1 MGTVVFEELKALV
14 RYTRSPERVEEGR
27 DRLIRFLDSFDHGT
41 DSEVAI
47 VDSLCA
53 YFGLF
58 PYVTQGSKFL
68 STAEAMAYEFHRPDV
83 DLGNESFVFHEDQA
97 KVYFRL
103 LDGESVILSA
113 PTSFGK
119 SAILDALV
127 ASRRWDN
134 FVVIVPTVALI
145 DEVRRRLTAFSTS
158 YCLVTHPTQPTG
170 ERNIYILT
178 QERFLDLPTV
188 PQVDFFMIDEFYK
201 LCSTGTDVQRMSLLN
216 IAWKQLRSTGAQYY
230 LAGPNVDRL
239 AQSLDE
245 GLRHSLFVSR
255 YQTVAVDVEYRDNVA
270 DGQILDDMCQLWP
283 ELQGSTLVFVSAPSR
298 AERVAVQVAGF
309 PAVLEPTSFAR
320 KVAEWLSINYHPEW
334 RVVQA
339 LRSGV
344 AIHTGPMPRSLQRV
358 MIRLF
363 GQGSVSVLVCTSTLI
378 EGVNT
383 SAKNVIVYDKKIN
396 NKPIDYFTFS
406 NVRGRAG
413 RMSRHFLGRVIS
425 YMDPPAEVL
434 TEVDIPIDSQGDA
447 APVSAIVQLPSE
459 ELTDSSRK
467 RLEPIFEQ
475 SYLSLATIR
484 ANKGFDPELQIEA
497 AKLIY
502 EDSLLRAKLA
512 RSGSLSIREM
522 RPVIDFCFNNIL
534 TPTQRRGMN
543 VPRLVGMVDAVRQSG
558 GCLVE
563 VVSKQEQYK
572 YPNEDVSDLVSRVL
586 AFERNWMGF
595 TIPSMLR
602 SMQRIYNEIA
612 SNLGERAANYE
623 FFISQVES
631 LFLPAGVLD
640 LDEYGLPVP
649 IAMRFYS
656 MGMVQSSDVSLVLS
670 SFVSLAKRLE
680 VRSKLSAVELWIVD
694 DVLEGLGETYVVS

>member
-1 MGTVVFEELKALV
+1 MVFDELKALV
-14 RYTRSPERVEEGR
+14 RYTRRPEKVEEGR
-27 DRLIRFLDSFDHGT
+27 DRLIRFLDSFDRGT

-58 PYVTQGSKFL
+58 PYVRQGSKFL
-68 STAEAMAYEFHRPDV
+68 STNEAMAYEFHRPDV
-83 DLGNESFVFHEDQA
+83 ELSNESFVFHEDQA

-145 DEVRRRLTAFSTS
+145 DEVRRRLTAFSKS
-158 YCLVTHPTQPTG
+158 YRLVTHPTQPSG

-178 QERFLDLPTV
+178 QERFLDLPSV

-201 LCSTGTDVQRMSLLN
+201 LCSTGADDQRMSLLN

-239 AQSLDE
+239 AHSLDE
-245 GLRHSLFVSR
+245 GLRQSLVVSR
-255 YQTVAVDVEYRDNVA
+255 FQTVAVDVEYRGNAA

-283 ELQGSTLVFVSAPSR
+283 GLQGTTLVFVSSPSR

-309 PAVLEPTSFAR
+309 PAVLEPTCFAR
-320 KVAEWLSINYHPEW
+320 RVAEWLSANYHPEW

-363 GQGSVSVLVCTSTLI
+363 GQDSVSVLVCTSTLI

-434 TEVDIPIDSQGDA
+434 TEVDIPIDSQGDS
-447 APVSAIVQLPSE
+447 APVSAIVQLASE

-467 RLEPIFEQ
+467 RLEPIVEQ
-475 SYLSLATIR
+475 SYLSLGTIR
-484 ANKGFDPELQIEA
+484 ANKGFDPELQIKA

-502 EDSLLRAKLA
+502 EDSTLRAKLA
-512 RSGSLSIREM
+512 RSGSLSIWEM
-522 RPVIDFCFNNIL
+522 RPVIDFCFHNIL
-534 TPTQRRGMN
+534 TPSQRRGMN
-543 VPRLVGMVDAVRQSG
+543 VSRLVGMVDAVRQCR
-558 GCLVE
+558 GCFVE
-563 VVSKQEQYK
+563 LISNQEQYK
-572 YPNEDVSDLVSRVL
+572 FPNEDVSDLVSRVL

-595 TIPSMLR
+595 VIPSMLR
-602 SMQRIYNEIA
+602 CLQRIYNEIA
-612 SNLGERAANYE
+612 SKLGGLAANYE
-623 FFISQVES
+623 LLIAQVES
-631 LFLPAGVLD
+631 LFLPEGVLD

-649 IAMRFYS
+649 IAMRFYE

-670 SFVSLAKRLE
+670 SFVSLAKRFE
-680 VRSKLSAVELWIVD
+680 VRSKLSDVELWIVD
-694 DVLEGLGETYVVS
+694 DVLEGLGEL

>member
-1 MGTVVFEELKALV
+1 M
-14 RYTRSPERVEEGR
+14 
-27 DRLIRFLDSFDHGT
+27 
-41 DSEVAI
+41 
-47 VDSLCA
+47 
-53 YFGLF
+53 
-58 PYVTQGSKFL
+58 
-68 STAEAMAYEFHRPDV
+68 
-83 DLGNESFVFHEDQA
+83 
-97 KVYFRL
+97 
-103 LDGESVILSA
+103 
-113 PTSFGK
+113 
-119 SAILDALV
+119 

-145 DEVRRRLTAFSTS
+145 DEVRRRLTAFSKS
-158 YCLVTHPTQPTG
+158 YRLVTHPTQPSG

-178 QERFLDLPTV
+178 QERFLDLPSV

-201 LCSTGTDVQRMSLLN
+201 LCSTGADDQRMSLLN

-239 AQSLDE
+239 AHSLDE
-245 GLRHSLFVSR
+245 GLRQSLVVSR
-255 YQTVAVDVEYRDNVA
+255 FQTVAVDVEYRGNVA

-283 ELQGSTLVFVSAPSR
+283 GLQGTTLVFVSSPSR

-309 PAVLEPTSFAR
+309 PAVLEPTCFAR
-320 KVAEWLSINYHPEW
+320 RVAEWLSANYHPEW

-363 GQGSVSVLVCTSTLI
+363 GQDSVSVLVCTSTLI

-396 NKPIDYFTFS
+396 NKQIDYFTFS

-434 TEVDIPIDSQGDA
+434 TEVDIPIDSQGDS
-447 APVSAIVQLPSE
+447 APVSAIVQLASE

-467 RLEPIFEQ
+467 RLEPIVEQ
-475 SYLSLATIR
+475 SYLSLGTIR
-484 ANKGFDPELQIEA
+484 ANKGFDPELQIKA

-502 EDSLLRAKLA
+502 EDSTLRAKLA
-512 RSGSLSIREM
+512 RSGSLSIWEM
-522 RPVIDFCFNNIL
+522 RPVIDFCFHNIL
-534 TPTQRRGMN
+534 TPSQRRGMN
-543 VPRLVGMVDAVRQSG
+543 VSRLVGMVDAVRQCR
-558 GCLVE
+558 GCFVE
-563 VVSKQEQYK
+563 LISNQEQYK
-572 YPNEDVSDLVSRVL
+572 FPNEDVSDLVSRVL

-595 TIPSMLR
+595 VIPSMLR
-602 SMQRIYNEIA
+602 CLQRIYNEIA
-612 SNLGERAANYE
+612 SKLGGLAANYE
-623 FFISQVES
+623 LLIAQVES
-631 LFLPAGVLD
+631 LFLPEGVLD

-649 IAMRFYS
+649 IAMRFYE

-670 SFVSLAKRLE
+670 SFVSLAKRFE
-680 VRSKLSAVELWIVD
+680 VRSKLSDVELWIVD
-694 DVLEGLGETYVVS
+694 DVLEGLGEL

>member
-1 MGTVVFEELKALV
+1 MVFDELKALV
-14 RYTRSPERVEEGR
+14 RYTRRPEKVEEGR
-27 DRLIRFLDSFDHGT
+27 DRLIRFLDSFDRGM

-58 PYVTQGSKFL
+58 PYVRQGSKFL
-68 STAEAMAYEFHRPDV
+68 STNEAMAYEFHRPDV
-83 DLGNESFVFHEDQA
+83 ELSNESFVFHEDQA

-145 DEVRRRLTAFSTS
+145 DEVRRRLTAFSKS
-158 YCLVTHPTQPTG
+158 YRLVTHPTQPSG

-178 QERFLDLPTV
+178 QERFLDLPSV

-201 LCSTGTDVQRMSLLN
+201 LCSTGADDQRMSLLN

-239 AQSLDE
+239 AHSLDE
-245 GLRHSLFVSR
+245 GLRQSLVVSR
-255 YQTVAVDVEYRDNVA
+255 FQTVAVDVEYRGNVA

-283 ELQGSTLVFVSAPSR
+283 GLQGTTLVFVSSPSR

-309 PAVLEPTSFAR
+309 PAVLEPTCFAR
-320 KVAEWLSINYHPEW
+320 RVAEWLSANYHPEW

-363 GQGSVSVLVCTSTLI
+363 GQDSVSVLVCTSTLI

-434 TEVDIPIDSQGDA
+434 TEVDIPIDSQGDS
-447 APVSAIVQLPSE
+447 APVSAIVQLASE

-467 RLEPIFEQ
+467 RLEPIVEQ
-475 SYLSLATIR
+475 SYLSLGTIR
-484 ANKGFDPELQIEA
+484 ANKGFDPELQIKA

-502 EDSLLRAKLA
+502 EDSTLRAKLA
-512 RSGSLSIREM
+512 RSGSLSIWEM
-522 RPVIDFCFNNIL
+522 RPVIDFCFHNIL
-534 TPTQRRGMN
+534 TPSQRRGMN
-543 VPRLVGMVDAVRQSG
+543 VSRLVGMVDAVRQCR
-558 GCLVE
+558 GCFVE
-563 VVSKQEQYK
+563 LISNQEQYK
-572 YPNEDVSDLVSRVL
+572 FPNEDVSDLVSRVL

-595 TIPSMLR
+595 VIPSMLR
-602 SMQRIYNEIA
+602 CLQRIYNEIA
-612 SNLGERAANYE
+612 SKLGGLAANYE
-623 FFISQVES
+623 LLIAQVES
-631 LFLPAGVLD
+631 LFLPEGVLD

-649 IAMRFYS
+649 IAMRFYE

-670 SFVSLAKRLE
+670 SFVSLAKRFE
-680 VRSKLSAVELWIVD
+680 VRSKLSDVELWIVD
-694 DVLEGLGETYVVS
+694 DVLEGLGEL

>member
-1 MGTVVFEELKALV
+1 MVFDELKALV
-14 RYTRSPERVEEGR
+14 RYTRRPEKVEEGR
-27 DRLIRFLDSFDHGT
+27 ERLIRFLDSFDRGT

-58 PYVTQGSKFL
+58 PYVRQGSKFL
-68 STAEAMAYEFHRPDV
+68 STNEAMAYEFHRPDV
-83 DLGNESFVFHEDQA
+83 ELSNESFVFHEDQA

-145 DEVRRRLTAFSTS
+145 DEVRRRLTAFSRS
-158 YCLVTHPTQPTG
+158 YRLVTHPTQPSG

-178 QERFLDLPTV
+178 QERFLDLPSV

-201 LCSTGTDVQRMSLLN
+201 LCSTGADDQRMSLLN

-239 AQSLDE
+239 AHSLDE
-245 GLRHSLFVSR
+245 SLRQSLVVSR
-255 YQTVAVDVEYRDNVA
+255 FQTVAVDVEYRDNVA

-283 ELQGSTLVFVSAPSR
+283 GLQGATLVFVSSPSR

-309 PAVLEPTSFAR
+309 PAVLEPTCFAKR
-320 KVAEWLSINYHPEW
+320 VAEWLSANYHPEW

-363 GQGSVSVLVCTSTLI
+363 GQDSVSVLVCTSTLI

-425 YMDPPAEVL
+425 YMDPPEEVL
-434 TEVDIPIDSQGDA
+434 TEVDIPIDSQGDS
-447 APVSAIVQLPSE
+447 APVSAIVQLASE

-467 RLEPIFEQ
+467 RLEPIVEQ
-475 SYLSLATIR
+475 SYLSLGTIR
-484 ANKGFDPELQIEA
+484 ANKGFDPELQIKA

-502 EDSLLRAKLA
+502 EDSSLRAKLA
-512 RSGSLSIREM
+512 RSGSLSIWEM
-522 RPVIDFCFNNIL
+522 RPVIDFCFHNIL
-534 TPTQRRGMN
+534 TPSQRRGMN
-543 VPRLVGMVDAVRQSG
+543 VSRLVGMVDAVRQCR
-558 GCLVE
+558 GCFVE
-563 VVSKQEQYK
+563 LISNQEQYK
-572 YPNEDVSDLVSRVL
+572 FPNEDVSDLVSRVL

-595 TIPSMLR
+595 VIPSMLR
-602 SMQRIYNEIA
+602 CLQRIYNEIA
-612 SNLGERAANYE
+612 SKLGGLAANYE
-623 FFISQVES
+623 FLIAQVES
-631 LFLPAGVLD
+631 LFLPEGVLD
-640 LDEYGLPVP
+640 LDEYGLPLP
-649 IAMRFYS
+649 IAMRFYE

-670 SFVSLAKRLE
+670 SFVSLAKRFE
-680 VRSKLSAVELWIVD
+680 VRSKLSDVELWIVD
-694 DVLEGLGETYVVS
+694 DVLEGLGEL

>member
-1 MGTVVFEELKALV
+1 MGTMVFDELKALV
-14 RYTRSPERVEEGR
+14 RYTRRPEKVEEGR
-27 DRLIRFLDSFDHGT
+27 DRLIRFLDSFDRGT

-58 PYVTQGSKFL
+58 PYVRQGSKFL
-68 STAEAMAYEFHRPDV
+68 STNEAMAYEFHRPDV
-83 DLGNESFVFHEDQA
+83 ELSNESFVFHEDQA

-145 DEVRRRLTAFSTS
+145 DEVRRRLTAFSKS
-158 YCLVTHPTQPTG
+158 YRLVTHPTQPSG

-178 QERFLDLPTV
+178 QERFLDLPSV

-201 LCSTGTDVQRMSLLN
+201 LCSTGADDQRMSLLN

-239 AQSLDE
+239 AHSLDE
-245 GLRHSLFVSR
+245 GLRQSLVVSR
-255 YQTVAVDVEYRDNVA
+255 FQTVAVDVEYRGNVA

-283 ELQGSTLVFVSAPSR
+283 GLQGTTLVFVSSPSR

-309 PAVLEPTSFAR
+309 PAVLEPTCFAR
-320 KVAEWLSINYHPEW
+320 RVAEWLSANYHPEW

-363 GQGSVSVLVCTSTLI
+363 GQDSVSVLVCTSTLI

-383 SAKNVIVYDKKIN
+383 SAKNVILYDKKIN
-396 NKPIDYFTFS
+396 NKQIDYFTFS

-434 TEVDIPIDSQGDA
+434 TEVDIPIDSQGDS
-447 APVSAIVQLPSE
+447 APVSAIVQLASE

-467 RLEPIFEQ
+467 RLEPIVEQ
-475 SYLSLATIR
+475 SYLSLGTIR
-484 ANKGFDPELQIEA
+484 ANKGFDPELQIKA

-502 EDSLLRAKLA
+502 EDSTLRAKLA
-512 RSGSLSIREM
+512 RSGSLSIWEM
-522 RPVIDFCFNNIL
+522 RPVIDFCFHNIL
-534 TPTQRRGMN
+534 TPSQRRGMN
-543 VPRLVGMVDAVRQSG
+543 VSRLVGMVDAVRQCR
-558 GCLVE
+558 GCFVE
-563 VVSKQEQYK
+563 LISNQEQYK
-572 YPNEDVSDLVSRVL
+572 FPNEDVSDLVSRVL

-595 TIPSMLR
+595 VIPSMLR
-602 SMQRIYNEIA
+602 CLQRIYNEIA
-612 SNLGERAANYE
+612 SKLGGLAANYE
-623 FFISQVES
+623 LLIAQVES
-631 LFLPAGVLD
+631 LFLPEGVLD

-649 IAMRFYS
+649 IAMRFYE

-670 SFVSLAKRLE
+670 SFVSLAKRFE
-680 VRSKLSAVELWIVD
+680 VRSKLSDVELWIVD
-694 DVLEGLGETYVVS
+694 DVLEGLGEL

>member
-1 MGTVVFEELKALV
+1 MVFDELKALV
-14 RYTRSPERVEEGR
+14 RYTRRPEKVEEGR
-27 DRLIRFLDSFDHGT
+27 DRLIRFLDSFDRGT

-58 PYVTQGSKFL
+58 PYVRQGSKFL
-68 STAEAMAYEFHRPDV
+68 STNEAMAYEFHRPDV
-83 DLGNESFVFHEDQA
+83 ELSNESFVFHEDQA

-145 DEVRRRLTAFSTS
+145 DEVRRRLTAFSKS
-158 YCLVTHPTQPTG
+158 YRLVTHPTQPSG

-178 QERFLDLPTV
+178 QERFLDLPSV

-201 LCSTGTDVQRMSLLN
+201 LCSTGADDQRMSLLN

-239 AQSLDE
+239 AHSLDE
-245 GLRHSLFVSR
+245 GLRQSLVVSR
-255 YQTVAVDVEYRDNVA
+255 FQTVAVDVEYRGNVA

-283 ELQGSTLVFVSAPSR
+283 GLQGTTLVFVSSPSR

-309 PAVLEPTSFAR
+309 PAVLEPTCFAR
-320 KVAEWLSINYHPEW
+320 RVAEWLSANYHPEW

-363 GQGSVSVLVCTSTLI
+363 GQDSVSVLVCTSTLI

-434 TEVDIPIDSQGDA
+434 TEVDIPIDSQGDS
-447 APVSAIVQLPSE
+447 APVSAIVQLASE

-467 RLEPIFEQ
+467 RLEPIVEQ
-475 SYLSLATIR
+475 SYLSLGTIR
-484 ANKGFDPELQIEA
+484 ANKGFDPELQIKA

-502 EDSLLRAKLA
+502 EDSTLRAKLA
-512 RSGSLSIREM
+512 RSGSLSIWEM
-522 RPVIDFCFNNIL
+522 RPVIDFCFHNIL
-534 TPTQRRGMN
+534 TPSQRRGMN
-543 VPRLVGMVDAVRQSG
+543 VSRLVGMVDAVRQCR
-558 GCLVE
+558 GCFVE
-563 VVSKQEQYK
+563 LISNQEQYK
-572 YPNEDVSDLVSRVL
+572 FPNEDVSDLVSRVL

-595 TIPSMLR
+595 VIPSMLR
-602 SMQRIYNEIA
+602 CLQRIYNEIA
-612 SNLGERAANYE
+612 SKLGGLAANYE
-623 FFISQVES
+623 LLIAQVES
-631 LFLPAGVLD
+631 LFLPEGVLD

-649 IAMRFYS
+649 IAMRFYE

-670 SFVSLAKRLE
+670 SFVSLAKRFE
-680 VRSKLSAVELWIVD
+680 VRSKLSDVELWIVD
-694 DVLEGLGETYVVS
+694 DVLEGIGEL

>member
-1 MGTVVFEELKALV
+1 MGTMVFDELKALV
-14 RYTRSPERVEEGR
+14 RYTRRPEKVEEGR
-27 DRLIRFLDSFDHGT
+27 ERLIRFLDSFDRGT

-58 PYVTQGSKFL
+58 PYVRQGSKFL
-68 STAEAMAYEFHRPDV
+68 STNEAMAYEFHRPDV
-83 DLGNESFVFHEDQA
+83 ELSNESFVFHEDQA
-97 KVYFRL
+97 KVYFRV

-145 DEVRRRLTAFSTS
+145 DEVRRRLTAFSRS
-158 YCLVTHPTQPTG
+158 YRLVTHPTQPSG

-178 QERFLDLPTV
+178 QERFLDLPSV

-201 LCSTGTDVQRMSLLN
+201 LCSTGADDQRMSLLN

-239 AQSLDE
+239 AHSLDE
-245 GLRHSLFVSR
+245 SLRQSLVVSR
-255 YQTVAVDVEYRDNVA
+255 FQTVAVDVEYRDNVA

-283 ELQGSTLVFVSAPSR
+283 GLQGATLVFVSSPSR

-309 PAVLEPTSFAR
+309 PAVLEPTCFAKR
-320 KVAEWLSINYHPEW
+320 VAEWLSANYHPEW

-363 GQGSVSVLVCTSTLI
+363 GQDSVSVLVCTSTLI

-425 YMDPPAEVL
+425 YMDPPEEVL
-434 TEVDIPIDSQGDA
+434 TEVDIPIDSQGDS
-447 APVSAIVQLPSE
+447 APVSAIVQLASE

-467 RLEPIFEQ
+467 RLEPIVEQ
-475 SYLSLATIR
+475 SYLSLGTIR
-484 ANKGFDPELQIEA
+484 ANKGFDPELQIKA

-502 EDSLLRAKLA
+502 EDSSLRAKLA
-512 RSGSLSIREM
+512 RSGSLSIWEM
-522 RPVIDFCFNNIL
+522 RPVIDFCFHNIL
-534 TPTQRRGMN
+534 TPSQRRGMN
-543 VPRLVGMVDAVRQSG
+543 VSRLVGMVDAVRQCR
-558 GCLVE
+558 GCFVE
-563 VVSKQEQYK
+563 LISNQEQYK
-572 YPNEDVSDLVSRVL
+572 FPNEDVSDLVSRVL

-595 TIPSMLR
+595 VIPSMLR
-602 SMQRIYNEIA
+602 CLQRIYNEIA
-612 SNLGERAANYE
+612 SKLGGLAANYE
-623 FFISQVES
+623 FLIAQVES
-631 LFLPAGVLD
+631 LFLPEGVLD
-640 LDEYGLPVP
+640 LDEYGLPLP
-649 IAMRFYS
+649 IAMRFYE

-670 SFVSLAKRLE
+670 SFVSLAKRFE
-680 VRSKLSAVELWIVD
+680 VRSKLSDVELWIVD
-694 DVLEGLGETYVVS
+694 DVLEGLGEL

>member
-1 MGTVVFEELKALV
+1 MGTMVFDELKALV
-14 RYTRSPERVEEGR
+14 RYTRRPEKVEEGR
-27 DRLIRFLDSFDHGT
+27 ERLIRFLDSFDRGT

-58 PYVTQGSKFL
+58 PYVRQGSKFL
-68 STAEAMAYEFHRPDV
+68 STNEAMAYEFHRPDV
-83 DLGNESFVFHEDQA
+83 ELSNESFVFHEDQA

-145 DEVRRRLTAFSTS
+145 DEVRRRLTAFSRS
-158 YCLVTHPTQPTG
+158 YRLVTHPTQPSG

-178 QERFLDLPTV
+178 QERFLDLPSV

-201 LCSTGTDVQRMSLLN
+201 LCSTGADDQRMSLLN

-239 AQSLDE
+239 AHSLDE
-245 GLRHSLFVSR
+245 SLRQSLVVSR
-255 YQTVAVDVEYRDNVA
+255 FQTVAVDVEYRDNVA

-283 ELQGSTLVFVSAPSR
+283 GLQGATLVFVSSPSR

-309 PAVLEPTSFAR
+309 PAVLEPTCFAKR
-320 KVAEWLSINYHPEW
+320 VAEWLSANYHPEW

-363 GQGSVSVLVCTSTLI
+363 GQDSVSVLVCTSTLI

-425 YMDPPAEVL
+425 YMDPPEEVL
-434 TEVDIPIDSQGDA
+434 TEVDIPIDSQGDS
-447 APVSAIVQLPSE
+447 APVSAIVQLASE

-467 RLEPIFEQ
+467 RLEPIVEQ
-475 SYLSLATIR
+475 SYLSLGTIR
-484 ANKGFDPELQIEA
+484 ANKGFDPELQIKA

-502 EDSLLRAKLA
+502 EDSSLRAKLA
-512 RSGSLSIREM
+512 RSGSLSIWEM
-522 RPVIDFCFNNIL
+522 RPVIDFCFHNIL
-534 TPTQRRGMN
+534 TPSQRRGMN
-543 VPRLVGMVDAVRQSG
+543 VSRLVGMVDAVRQCR
-558 GCLVE
+558 GCFVE
-563 VVSKQEQYK
+563 LISNQEQYK
-572 YPNEDVSDLVSRVL
+572 FPNEDVSDLVSRVL

-595 TIPSMLR
+595 VIPSMLR
-602 SMQRIYNEIA
+602 CLQRIYNEIA
-612 SNLGERAANYE
+612 SKLGGLAANYE
-623 FFISQVES
+623 FLIAQVES
-631 LFLPAGVLD
+631 LFLPEGVLD
-640 LDEYGLPVP
+640 LDEYGLPLP
-649 IAMRFYS
+649 IAMRFYE

-670 SFVSLAKRLE
+670 SFVSLAKRFE
-680 VRSKLSAVELWIVD
+680 VRSKLSDVELWIVD
-694 DVLEGLGETYVVS
+694 DVLEGLGEL

>member
-1 MGTVVFEELKALV
+1 MVFDELKALV
-14 RYTRSPERVEEGR
+14 RYTRRPEKVEEGR
-27 DRLIRFLDSFDHGT
+27 DRLIRFLDSFNRGT

-58 PYVTQGSKFL
+58 PYVRQGSKFL
-68 STAEAMAYEFHRPDV
+68 STNEAMAYEFHRPDV
-83 DLGNESFVFHEDQA
+83 ELSNESFVFHEDQA

-145 DEVRRRLTAFSTS
+145 DEVRRRLTAFSKS
-158 YCLVTHPTQPTG
+158 YRLVTHPTQPSG

-178 QERFLDLPTV
+178 QERFLDLPSV

-201 LCSTGTDVQRMSLLN
+201 LCSTGADDQRMSLLN

-239 AQSLDE
+239 AHSLDE
-245 GLRHSLFVSR
+245 GLRQSLVVSR
-255 YQTVAVDVEYRDNVA
+255 FQTVAVDVEYRGNVA

-283 ELQGSTLVFVSAPSR
+283 GLQGTTLVFVSSPSR

-309 PAVLEPTSFAR
+309 PAVLEPTCFAR
-320 KVAEWLSINYHPEW
+320 RVAEWLSANYHPEW

-363 GQGSVSVLVCTSTLI
+363 GQDSVSVLVCTSTLI

-434 TEVDIPIDSQGDA
+434 TEVDIPIDSQGDS
-447 APVSAIVQLPSE
+447 APVSAIVQLASE

-467 RLEPIFEQ
+467 RLEPIVEQ
-475 SYLSLATIR
+475 SYLSLGTIR
-484 ANKGFDPELQIEA
+484 ANKGFDPELQIKA

-502 EDSLLRAKLA
+502 EDSTLRAKLA
-512 RSGSLSIREM
+512 RSGSLSIWEM
-522 RPVIDFCFNNIL
+522 RPVIDFCFHNIL
-534 TPTQRRGMN
+534 TPSQRRGMN
-543 VPRLVGMVDAVRQSG
+543 VSRLVGMVDAVRQCR
-558 GCLVE
+558 GCFVE
-563 VVSKQEQYK
+563 LISNQEQYK
-572 YPNEDVSDLVSRVL
+572 FPNEDVSDLVSRVL

-595 TIPSMLR
+595 VIPSMLR
-602 SMQRIYNEIA
+602 CLQRIYNEIA
-612 SNLGERAANYE
+612 SKLGGLAANYE
-623 FFISQVES
+623 LLIAQVES
-631 LFLPAGVLD
+631 LFLPEGVLD

-649 IAMRFYS
+649 IAMRFYE

-670 SFVSLAKRLE
+670 SFVSLAKRFE
-680 VRSKLSAVELWIVD
+680 VRSKLSDVELWIVD
-694 DVLEGLGETYVVS
+694 DVLEGLGEL

>member
-1 MGTVVFEELKALV
+1 MGTMVFDELKALV
-14 RYTRSPERVEEGR
+14 RYTRRPEKVEEGR
-27 DRLIRFLDSFDHGT
+27 DRLIRFLDSFDRGT

-58 PYVTQGSKFL
+58 PYVRQGSKFL
-68 STAEAMAYEFHRPDV
+68 STNEAMAYEFHRPDV
-83 DLGNESFVFHEDQA
+83 ELSNESFVFHEDQA

-145 DEVRRRLTAFSTS
+145 DEVRRRLTAFSKS
-158 YCLVTHPTQPTG
+158 YRLVTHPTQPSG

-178 QERFLDLPTV
+178 QERFLDLPSV

-201 LCSTGTDVQRMSLLN
+201 LCSTGADDQRMSLLN

-239 AQSLDE
+239 AHSLDE
-245 GLRHSLFVSR
+245 GLRQSLVVSR
-255 YQTVAVDVEYRDNVA
+255 FQTVAVDVEYRGNVA

-283 ELQGSTLVFVSAPSR
+283 GLQGTTLVFVSSPSR

-309 PAVLEPTSFAR
+309 PAVLEPTCFAR
-320 KVAEWLSINYHPEW
+320 RVAEWLSANYHPEW

-363 GQGSVSVLVCTSTLI
+363 GQDSVSVLVCTSTLI

-434 TEVDIPIDSQGDA
+434 TEVDIPIDSQGDS
-447 APVSAIVQLPSE
+447 APVSAIVQLASE

-467 RLEPIFEQ
+467 RLEPIVEQ
-475 SYLSLATIR
+475 SYLSLGTIR
-484 ANKGFDPELQIEA
+484 ANKGFDPELQIKA

-502 EDSLLRAKLA
+502 EDSTLRAKLA
-512 RSGSLSIREM
+512 RSGSLSIWEM
-522 RPVIDFCFNNIL
+522 RPVIDFCFHNIL
-534 TPTQRRGMN
+534 TPSQRRGMN
-543 VPRLVGMVDAVRQSG
+543 VSRLVGMVDAVRQCR
-558 GCLVE
+558 GCFVE
-563 VVSKQEQYK
+563 LISNQEQYK
-572 YPNEDVSDLVSRVL
+572 FPNEDVSDLVSRVL

-595 TIPSMLR
+595 VIPSMLR
-602 SMQRIYNEIA
+602 CLQRIYNEIA
-612 SNLGERAANYE
+612 SKLGGLAANYE
-623 FFISQVES
+623 LLIAQVES
-631 LFLPAGVLD
+631 LFLPEGVLD

-649 IAMRFYS
+649 IAMRFYE

-670 SFVSLAKRLE
+670 SFVSLAKRFE
-680 VRSKLSAVELWIVD
+680 VRSKLSDVELWIVD
-694 DVLEGLGETYVVS
+694 DVLEGLGEL

>member
-1 MGTVVFEELKALV
+1 MGTMVFDELKALV
-14 RYTRSPERVEEGR
+14 RYTRRPEKVEEGR
-27 DRLIRFLDSFDHGT
+27 ERLIRFLDSFDRGT

-58 PYVTQGSKFL
+58 PYVRQGSKFL
-68 STAEAMAYEFHRPDV
+68 STNEAMAYEFHRPDV
-83 DLGNESFVFHEDQA
+83 ELSNESFVFHEDQA

-145 DEVRRRLTAFSTS
+145 DEVRRRLTAFSRS
-158 YCLVTHPTQPTG
+158 YRLVTHPTQPSG

-178 QERFLDLPTV
+178 QERFLDLPSV

-201 LCSTGTDVQRMSLLN
+201 LCSTGADDQRMSLLN

-239 AQSLDE
+239 AHSLDE
-245 GLRHSLFVSR
+245 SLRQSLVVSR
-255 YQTVAVDVEYRDNVA
+255 FQTVAVDVEYRDNVA

-283 ELQGSTLVFVSAPSR
+283 GLQGATLVFVSSPSR

-309 PAVLEPTSFAR
+309 PAVLEPTCFAKR
-320 KVAEWLSINYHPEW
+320 VAEWLSANYHPEW

-344 AIHTGPMPRSLQRV
+344 AIHTGPMPCSLQRV

-363 GQGSVSVLVCTSTLI
+363 GQDSVSVLVCTSTLI

-425 YMDPPAEVL
+425 YMDPPEEVL
-434 TEVDIPIDSQGDA
+434 TEVDIPIDSQGDS
-447 APVSAIVQLPSE
+447 APVSAIVQLASE

-467 RLEPIFEQ
+467 RLEPIVEQ
-475 SYLSLATIR
+475 SYLSLGTIR
-484 ANKGFDPELQIEA
+484 ANKGFDPELQIKA

-502 EDSLLRAKLA
+502 EDSSLRAKLA
-512 RSGSLSIREM
+512 RSGSLSIWEM
-522 RPVIDFCFNNIL
+522 RPVIDFCFHNIL
-534 TPTQRRGMN
+534 TPSQRRGMN
-543 VPRLVGMVDAVRQSG
+543 VSRLVGMVDAVRQCR
-558 GCLVE
+558 GCFVE
-563 VVSKQEQYK
+563 LISNQEQYK
-572 YPNEDVSDLVSRVL
+572 FPNEDVSDLVSRVL

-595 TIPSMLR
+595 VIPSMLR
-602 SMQRIYNEIA
+602 CLQRIYNEIA
-612 SNLGERAANYE
+612 SKLGGLAANYE
-623 FFISQVES
+623 FLIAQVES
-631 LFLPAGVLD
+631 LFLPEGVLD
-640 LDEYGLPVP
+640 LDEYGLPLP
-649 IAMRFYS
+649 IAMRFYE

-670 SFVSLAKRLE
+670 SFVSLAKRFE
-680 VRSKLSAVELWIVD
+680 VRSKLSDVELWIVD
-694 DVLEGLGETYVVS
+694 DVLEGLGEL

>member
-1 MGTVVFEELKALV
+1 MVFDELKALV
-14 RYTRSPERVEEGR
+14 RYTRRPEKVEEGR
-27 DRLIRFLDSFDHGT
+27 DRLIRFLDSFDRGT

-58 PYVTQGSKFL
+58 PYVRQGSKFL
-68 STAEAMAYEFHRPDV
+68 STNEAMAYEFHRPDV
-83 DLGNESFVFHEDQA
+83 ELSNESFVFHEDQA

-145 DEVRRRLTAFSTS
+145 DEVRRRLTAFSKS
-158 YCLVTHPTQPTG
+158 YRLVTHPTQPSG

-178 QERFLDLPTV
+178 QERFLDLPSV

-201 LCSTGTDVQRMSLLN
+201 LCSTGADDQRMSLLN

-239 AQSLDE
+239 AHSLDE
-245 GLRHSLFVSR
+245 GLRQSLVVSR
-255 YQTVAVDVEYRDNVA
+255 FQTVAVDVEYRGNVA

-283 ELQGSTLVFVSAPSR
+283 GLQGTTLVFVSSPSR

-309 PAVLEPTSFAR
+309 PAVLEPTCFAR
-320 KVAEWLSINYHPEW
+320 RVAEWLSANYHPEW

-344 AIHTGPMPRSLQRV
+344 AIHTGPMPRSLQSV
-358 MIRLF
+358 IIRLF
-363 GQGSVSVLVCTSTLI
+363 GQESVSVLVCTSTLI

-434 TEVDIPIDSQGDA
+434 TEVDIPIDSQGDS
-447 APVSAIVQLPSE
+447 APVSAIVQLASE

-467 RLEPIFEQ
+467 RLEPIVEQ
-475 SYLSLATIR
+475 SYLSLGTIR
-484 ANKGFDPELQIEA
+484 ANKGFDPELQIKA

-502 EDSLLRAKLA
+502 EDSTLRAKLA
-512 RSGSLSIREM
+512 RSGSLSIWEM
-522 RPVIDFCFNNIL
+522 RPVIDFCFHNIL
-534 TPTQRRGMN
+534 TPSQRRGMN
-543 VPRLVGMVDAVRQSG
+543 VSRLVGMVDAVRQCR
-558 GCLVE
+558 GCFVE
-563 VVSKQEQYK
+563 LISNQEQYK
-572 YPNEDVSDLVSRVL
+572 FPNEDVSDLVSRVL

-595 TIPSMLR
+595 VIPSMLR
-602 SMQRIYNEIA
+602 CLQRIYNEIA
-612 SNLGERAANYE
+612 SKLGGLAANYE
-623 FFISQVES
+623 LLIAQVES
-631 LFLPAGVLD
+631 LFLPEGVLD

-649 IAMRFYS
+649 IAMRFYE

-670 SFVSLAKRLE
+670 SFVSLAKRFE
-680 VRSKLSAVELWIVD
+680 VRSKLSDVELWIVD
-694 DVLEGLGETYVVS
+694 DVLEGLGEL

>member
-1 MGTVVFEELKALV
+1 MGTMVFDELKALV
-14 RYTRSPERVEEGR
+14 RYTRRPEKVEEGR
-27 DRLIRFLDSFDHGT
+27 DRLIRFLDSFDRGT

-58 PYVTQGSKFL
+58 PYVRQGSKFL
-68 STAEAMAYEFHRPDV
+68 STNEAMAYEFHRPDV
-83 DLGNESFVFHEDQA
+83 ELSNESFVFHEDQA

-145 DEVRRRLTAFSTS
+145 DEVRRRLTAFSKS
-158 YCLVTHPTQPTG
+158 YRLVTHPTQPSG

-178 QERFLDLPTV
+178 QERFLDLPSV

-201 LCSTGTDVQRMSLLN
+201 LCSTGADDQRMSLLN

-239 AQSLDE
+239 AHSLDE
-245 GLRHSLFVSR
+245 GLRQSLVVSR
-255 YQTVAVDVEYRDNVA
+255 FQTVAVDVEYRGNVA

-283 ELQGSTLVFVSAPSR
+283 GLQGTTLVFVSSPSR

-309 PAVLEPTSFAR
+309 PAVLEPTCFAR
-320 KVAEWLSINYHPEW
+320 RVAEWLSANYHPEW

-363 GQGSVSVLVCTSTLI
+363 GQDSVSVLVCTSTLI

-396 NKPIDYFTFS
+396 NKQIDYFTFS

-434 TEVDIPIDSQGDA
+434 TEVDIPIDSQGDS
-447 APVSAIVQLPSE
+447 APVSAIVQLASE

-467 RLEPIFEQ
+467 RLEPIVEQ
-475 SYLSLATIR
+475 SYLSLGTIR
-484 ANKGFDPELQIEA
+484 ANKGFDPELQIKA

-502 EDSLLRAKLA
+502 EDSTLRAKLA
-512 RSGSLSIREM
+512 RSGSLSIWEM
-522 RPVIDFCFNNIL
+522 CPVIDFCFHNIL
-534 TPTQRRGMN
+534 TPSQRRGMN
-543 VPRLVGMVDAVRQSG
+543 VSRLVGMVDAVRQCR
-558 GCLVE
+558 GCFVE
-563 VVSKQEQYK
+563 LISNQEQYK
-572 YPNEDVSDLVSRVL
+572 FPNEDVSDLVSRVL

-595 TIPSMLR
+595 VIPSMLR
-602 SMQRIYNEIA
+602 CLQRIYNEIA
-612 SNLGERAANYE
+612 SKLGGLAANYE
-623 FFISQVES
+623 LLIAQVES
-631 LFLPAGVLD
+631 LFLPEGVLD

-649 IAMRFYS
+649 IAMRFYE

-670 SFVSLAKRLE
+670 SFVSLAKRFE
-680 VRSKLSAVELWIVD
+680 VRSKLSDVELWIVD
-694 DVLEGLGETYVVS
+694 DVLEGLGEL

>member
-1 MGTVVFEELKALV
+1 MGTMVFDELKALV
-14 RYTRSPERVEEGR
+14 RYTRRPEKVEEGR
-27 DRLIRFLDSFDHGT
+27 DRLIRFLDSFDRGT

-58 PYVTQGSKFL
+58 PYVRQGSKFL
-68 STAEAMAYEFHRPDV
+68 STNEAMAYEFHRPDV
-83 DLGNESFVFHEDQA
+83 ELSNESFVFHEDQA

-145 DEVRRRLTAFSTS
+145 DEVRRRLTAFSKS
-158 YCLVTHPTQPTG
+158 YRLVTHPTQPSG

-178 QERFLDLPTV
+178 QERFLDLPSV

-201 LCSTGTDVQRMSLLN
+201 LCSTGADDQRMSLLN

-239 AQSLDE
+239 AHSLDE
-245 GLRHSLFVSR
+245 GLRQSLVVSR
-255 YQTVAVDVEYRDNVA
+255 FQTVAVDVEYRGNVA

-283 ELQGSTLVFVSAPSR
+283 GLQGTTLVFVSSPSR

-309 PAVLEPTSFAR
+309 PAVLEPTCFAR
-320 KVAEWLSINYHPEW
+320 RVAEWLSANYHPEW

-363 GQGSVSVLVCTSTLI
+363 GQDSVSVLVCTSTLI

-396 NKPIDYFTFS
+396 NEQIDYFTFS

-434 TEVDIPIDSQGDA
+434 TEVDIPIDSQGDS
-447 APVSAIVQLPSE
+447 APVSAIVQLASE

-467 RLEPIFEQ
+467 RLEPIVEQ
-475 SYLSLATIR
+475 SYLSLGTIR
-484 ANKGFDPELQIEA
+484 ANKGFDPELQIKA

-502 EDSLLRAKLA
+502 EDSTLRAKLA
-512 RSGSLSIREM
+512 RSGSLSIWEM
-522 RPVIDFCFNNIL
+522 RPVIDFCFHNIL
-534 TPTQRRGMN
+534 TPSQRRGMN
-543 VPRLVGMVDAVRQSG
+543 VSRLVGMVDAVRQCR
-558 GCLVE
+558 GCFVE
-563 VVSKQEQYK
+563 LISNQEQYK
-572 YPNEDVSDLVSRVL
+572 FPNEDVSDLVSRVL

-595 TIPSMLR
+595 VIPSMLR
-602 SMQRIYNEIA
+602 CLQRIYNEIA
-612 SNLGERAANYE
+612 SKLGGLAANYE
-623 FFISQVES
+623 LLIAQVES
-631 LFLPAGVLD
+631 LFLPEGVLD

-649 IAMRFYS
+649 IAMRFYE

-670 SFVSLAKRLE
+670 SFVSLAKRFE
-680 VRSKLSAVELWIVD
+680 VRSKLSDVELWIVD
-694 DVLEGLGETYVVS
+694 DVLEGLGEL

>member
-1 MGTVVFEELKALV
+1 MVFDELKALV
-14 RYTRSPERVEEGR
+14 RYTRRPEKVEEGR
-27 DRLIRFLDSFDHGT
+27 DRLIRFLDSFDRGT

-58 PYVTQGSKFL
+58 PYVRQGSKFL
-68 STAEAMAYEFHRPDV
+68 STNEAMAYEFHRPDV
-83 DLGNESFVFHEDQA
+83 ELSNESFVFHEDQA

-145 DEVRRRLTAFSTS
+145 DEVRRRLTAFSKS
-158 YCLVTHPTQPTG
+158 YRLVTHPTQPSG

-178 QERFLDLPTV
+178 QERFLDLPSV

-201 LCSTGTDVQRMSLLN
+201 LCSTGADDQRMSLLN

-239 AQSLDE
+239 AHSLDE
-245 GLRHSLFVSR
+245 GLRQSLVVSR
-255 YQTVAVDVEYRDNVA
+255 FQTVAVDVEYRGNVA

-283 ELQGSTLVFVSAPSR
+283 GLQGTTLVFVSSPSR

-309 PAVLEPTSFAR
+309 PAVLEPTCFAR
-320 KVAEWLSINYHPEW
+320 RVAEWLSANYHPEW

-363 GQGSVSVLVCTSTLI
+363 GQDSVSVLVCTSTLI

-434 TEVDIPIDSQGDA
+434 TEVDIPIDSQGDS
-447 APVSAIVQLPSE
+447 APVSAIVQLASE

-467 RLEPIFEQ
+467 RLEPIVEQ
-475 SYLSLATIR
+475 SYLSLGTIR
-484 ANKGFDPELQIEA
+484 ANKGFDPELQIKA

-502 EDSLLRAKLA
+502 EDSTLRAKLA
-512 RSGSLSIREM
+512 RSGSLSIWEM
-522 RPVIDFCFNNIL
+522 RPVIDFCFHNIL
-534 TPTQRRGMN
+534 TPSQRRGMN
-543 VPRLVGMVDAVRQSG
+543 VSRLVGMVDAVGQCR
-558 GCLVE
+558 GCFVE
-563 VVSKQEQYK
+563 LISNQEQYK
-572 YPNEDVSDLVSRVL
+572 FPNEDVSDLVSRVL

-595 TIPSMLR
+595 VIPSMLR
-602 SMQRIYNEIA
+602 CLQRIYNEIA
-612 SNLGERAANYE
+612 SKLGGLAANYE
-623 FFISQVES
+623 LLIAQVES
-631 LFLPAGVLD
+631 LFLPEGVLD

-649 IAMRFYS
+649 IAMRFYEI
-656 MGMVQSSDVSLVLS
+656 GMVQSSDVSLVLS
-670 SFVSLAKRLE
+670 SFVSLAKRFE
-680 VRSKLSAVELWIVD
+680 VRSKLSDVELWIVD
-694 DVLEGLGETYVVS
+694 DVLEGLGEL